1 MTLRDFLNAS
11 YALLVETWTT
21 VQAGRLTLLEAIE
34 KVEDGWPRAEGA
46 PAPTKKDVAS
56 QNEAAMAQLKMML
69 SGVKGA
75 PSV

>member
-1 MTLRDFLNAS
+1 MTLRDFLKAS

-21 VQAGRLTLLEAIE
+21 VQPGRMTILDAVE
-34 KVEDGWPRAEGA
+34 KVEETWPRDADA
-46 PAPTKKDVAS
+46 PAPKKEDVSA

-75 PSV
+75 PV